1 MHFCFTIIKRRVGC
15 IRPRSD
21 SACDPRLRAA
31 CLHGHMPDC
40 LPFCG
45 RTKGGIFLSRLSIEH
60 PGQAQIVLNG
70 LYREMGRRINASSP
84 GLCPVD
90 MALNFVRLSHAQTC
104 GKCVPCRVGLGQLAV
119 LIESALDRTATLETI
134 DLIERTAQV
143 IADSA
148 DCAIGYEAA
157 HMVLKGVRG
166 FREDYEE
173 HVLHGR
179 CICSLG
185 HPVPCVSV
193 CPAHV
198 DIPGYISLVRAGR
211 YDDAVRLIRK
221 DNPFPFTCAYVCEHP
236 CENHCRRRMVDD
248 AVNICG
254 LKRYAVDHA
263 SPMEPPQRAE
273 ATGKQIAVIGGGPG
287 GLTAAYYLSLMGH
300 SVTVYDKLPKL
311 GGMLRYGIPDY
322 RLPQNVLDRDINFIL
337 SAGVQV
343 RTGVAVG
350 QDISMADIQ
359 KQYDAVYLS
368 IGASGDKKL
377 GIEGEDSVGVL
388 SAVEMLR
395 SIGEGHAPDFAGK
408 RVCVIGGGNVSMD
421 ATRTAQR
428 LGAASVT
435 CVYRRRIEDMTA
447 LSEEIE
453 EAIGEGCQILPL
465 QAPSRIEADEEGKVA
480 ALWTQP
486 QHIGPYGRDGR
497 PAPVKANCPPQRIP
511 CDYIIVAIGQSIEAQ
526 PFEAIGVA
534 THRGTILADLT
545 SAVPGVKNVFAGGDA
560 VSGPATVIRAV
571 AAGKVAADNID
582 AFLSYT
588 HKIRCDVEIPPAHLT
603 NTPPCGRVN
612 LTNRSLTD
620 CKYDFELVKLGM
632 SDEEAQQEASRCL
645 RCDHFGYGIF
655 KGGRKTEW

>member
-119 LIESALDRTATLETI
+119 LIESVLDRTATLETI

-198 DIPGYISLVRAGR
+198 DIPGYISLVRA
-211 YDDAVRLIRK
+211 ATTM
-221 DNPFPFTCAYVCEHP
+221 PCA
-236 CENHCRRRMVDD
+236 
-248 AVNICG
+248 
-254 LKRYAVDHA
+254 
-263 SPMEPPQRAE
+263 
-273 ATGKQIAVIGGGPG
+273 
-287 GLTAAYYLSLMGH
+287 
-300 SVTVYDKLPKL
+300 
-311 GGMLRYGIPDY
+311 
-322 RLPQNVLDRDINFIL
+322 
-337 SAGVQV
+337 
-343 RTGVAVG
+343 
-350 QDISMADIQ
+350 
-359 KQYDAVYLS
+359 
-368 IGASGDKKL
+368 
-377 GIEGEDSVGVL
+377 
-388 SAVEMLR
+388 
-395 SIGEGHAPDFAGK
+395 
-408 RVCVIGGGNVSMD
+408 
-421 ATRTAQR
+421 
-428 LGAASVT
+428 
-435 CVYRRRIEDMTA
+435 
-447 LSEEIE
+447 
-453 EAIGEGCQILPL
+453 
-465 QAPSRIEADEEGKVA
+465 
-480 ALWTQP
+480 
-486 QHIGPYGRDGR
+486 
-497 PAPVKANCPPQRIP
+497 
-511 CDYIIVAIGQSIEAQ
+511 
-526 PFEAIGVA
+526 
-534 THRGTILADLT
+534 
-545 SAVPGVKNVFAGGDA
+545 
-560 VSGPATVIRAV
+560 
-571 AAGKVAADNID
+571 
-582 AFLSYT
+582 
-588 HKIRCDVEIPPAHLT
+588 
-603 NTPPCGRVN
+603 
-612 LTNRSLTD
+612 
-620 CKYDFELVKLGM
+620 
-632 SDEEAQQEASRCL
+632 
-645 RCDHFGYGIF
+645 
-655 KGGRKTEW
+655 